1 MTVDGLRYAG
11 ERPSCS
17 VVIPTWAGSTGH
29 LEPCLR
35 AVRSQMGPAPEVI
48 LVLDGP
54 CPEIEALARRVL
66 PAVRMLR
73 LKENRGFAA
82 AAGAGLRAA
91 RGALVFLLNDDAE
104 PEPDWIEQ
112 ISDAAARTPDAG
124 SFASLVVDAAD
135 TERVD
140 SAGHGLCRW
149 GEAFEIGHGCTVAE
163 PFLTERWVFGAPGSA
178 AAYRRELLLE
188 TRGLDDGFTAFL
200 EDVDLSLRAQLLGFP
215 CLYVPRARVRHR
227 RSASYGWGQGYGRA
241 EALILKNR
249 GLLLARGF
257 PVALLRAQAPAIAAS
272 WMAATIQG
280 VVKARTAQPVSD
292 LVAGLS
298 AARTAWVDRPST
310 LGPRRADDRAI
321 HTLLAESE
329 QHLAETL
336 RARPAPAL
344 RRLWMGALRAAGGH
358 RAAQDRRRDP

>member
-35 AVRSQMGPAPEVI
+35 AVRGQMGPAPEVI

-66 PAVRMLR
+66 PAVRMVR

-91 RGALVFLLNDDAE
+91 RGALILLLNDDAE

-112 ISDAAARTPDAG
+112 ITDAAARTPDAG

-135 TERVD
+135 TERID
-140 SAGHGLCRW
+140 SAGHGLCSW
-149 GEAFEIGHGCTVAE
+149 GEAFEIGHGCTVGE

-178 AAYRRELLLE
+178 AVYRRELLLE
-188 TRGLDDGFTAFL
+188 TRGLAEGFTAFL

-227 RSASYGWGQGYGRA
+227 RSASYGWGRGYGRA
-241 EALILKNR
+241 EALILRNR

-257 PVALLRAQAPAIAAS
+257 PVALLRAQAPGIAAS
-272 WMAATIQG
+272 WMAATLHGAIRG
-280 VVKARTAQPVSD
+280 RSTRPVSD
-292 LVAGLS
+292 LVAGLR
-298 AARTAWVDRPST
+298 AARGAWVDRPGT

-321 HTLLAESE
+321 RTLLAESE
-329 QHLAETL
+329 RHLAETL
-336 RARPAPAL
+336 QAGPAPTL
-344 RRLWMGALRAAGGH
+344 RRVWMGALRAIAGNGPAGN
-358 RAAQDRRRDP
+358 RSA